1 GTVGIRIDKD
11 GVVTISSAM
20 LDQGAGTYT
29 LLCEIV
35 GEELQIPLSRIKTDT
50 LDTETGKPDTGV
62 GASRATRVYGNA
74 GYQAAVKAADALKQ
88 AAASR
93 LGVAA
98 EDVVLV
104 DGIAQTKRGG
114 KRVSYGELA
123 KANGGSIAVEAT
135 YSDTSKIHE
144 ASMCAQV
151 AEVEVD
157 PETRQ

>member
-1 GTVGIRIDKD
+1 MPSTN
-11 GVVTISSAM
+11 TTSSAASH
-20 LDQGAGTYT
+20 LRGPP
-29 LLCEIV
+29 
-35 GEELQIPLSRIKTDT
+35 GEGGP
-50 LDTETGKPDTGV
+50 
-62 GASRATRVYGNA
+62 
-74 GYQAAVKAADALKQ
+74 
-88 AAASR
+88 
-93 LGVAA
+93 
-98 EDVVLV
+98 V

-157 PETRQ
+157 PETGQVKLRKFTSAHNTGTVINPLMHQGQIEGGAMRSEE